1 MTKSSFQLTAAF
13 VRTLRV
19 AVGVIAFMHAVV
31 ASALPPPERV
41 RFESADRAN
50 DRPVMVD
57 ALLYRP
63 SGADAQRPAVIALHG
78 CGGLYRSD
86 PAHRD
91 ALTARHASHV
101 EAWLEA
107 GYLVVLPDSFR
118 SRGVDEV
125 CTVKAIDRKVTLR
138 SRKLDTLGALRWLA
152 EQPGIARDRIAL
164 VGWSMGGSTA
174 LAAINGGDN
183 DVAAFVAN
191 RDRLPFF
198 RAMVAFYP
206 GCASSLR
213 NDRWRPL
220 VTTRVLIGAADDWT
234 PAEPCVSLGAKARER
249 EWPLETKV
257 YVGAYHGFDAPSGRF
272 VHRTDVPGGLTPGRG
287 VHVGPDPAA
296 REDANRRVLAFLRE
310 RLSP

>member
-1 MTKSSFQLTAAF
+1 MIKPCRISAASLT
-13 VRTLRV
+13 TLR
-19 AVGVIAFMHAVV
+19 AVV
-31 ASALPPPERV
+31 GTLALMHVAIASALPPPERV
-41 RFESADRAN
+41 RFESLDRTGE
-50 DRPVMVD
+50 RSLTID

-63 SGADAQRPAVIALHG
+63 SGAERTRPAVIALHG

-101 EAWLEA
+101 EAWVAA
-107 GYLVVLPDSFR
+107 GYVVLLPDSFR
-118 SRGVDEV
+118 SRGIDEV
-125 CTVKAIDRKVTLR
+125 CTVKVADRTVNLR

-152 EQPGIARDRIAL
+152 DQRDIARDRIAL

-183 DVAAFVAN
+183 DVAAFVAK
-191 RDRLPFF
+191 RDPLPFF

-206 GCASSLR
+206 ACAGSLR
-213 NDRWRPL
+213 SDRWRPL
-220 VTTRVLIGAADDWT
+220 VATRVLIGEADDWT
-234 PAEPCVSLGAKARER
+234 PAEPCVALGAKARER

-257 YVGAYHGFDAPSGRF
+257 YAGAHHGFDAPSGRL
-272 VHRTDVPGGLTPGRG
+272 VHRADVPSGVTPGRG

-296 REDANRRVLAFLRE
+296 REDAIRRVTTFLE
-310 RLSP
+310 QRLSP